1 MIPGV
6 NPRQMQRAM
15 KQMGIQ
21 QEEIDAHQVIIRL
34 ADKDIVIEN
43 PSVQKVKMMGQESY
57 QISGEEIIRDQE
69 VSVEIN
75 ADDIETVMQQ
85 ANVDENTAKKA
96 LEDNEGD
103 LAAAIVSL
111 K

>member
-21 QEEIDAHQVIIRL
+21 QEDIDAHQVIIRL
-34 ADKDIVIEN
+34 ADKDIIIEN

-57 QISGEEIIRDQE
+57 QISGEEFVKEQE
-69 VSVEIN
+69 VSIEIS
-75 ADDIETVMQQ
+75 AEDIETVMQQ
-85 ANVDENTAKKA
+85 ASVDENTAKKA